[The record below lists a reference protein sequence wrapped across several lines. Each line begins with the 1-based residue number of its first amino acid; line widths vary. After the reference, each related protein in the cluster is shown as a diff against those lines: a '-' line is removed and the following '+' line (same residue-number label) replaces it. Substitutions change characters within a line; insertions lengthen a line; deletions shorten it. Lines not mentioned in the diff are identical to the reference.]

1 MKRHILKIKFATI
14 ILSLL
19 FIVDSQTVSAQKSAE
34 PHLDSLFL
42 MMNSNPDKVIKLGN
56 ELYKKYKGNPK
67 MEISILTIIGSS
79 YSVKKDYEKA
89 IEHAFKTRE
98 ISQKINDYPTQIQV
112 AGFIGEKYH
121 NLNIYSKAKYYAD
134 EAYELI
140 EKHPLP
146 DDLKFYKGNILYL
159 KALIYRDELGC
170 DFAQTYYKKALEVYI
185 SSLKNREM
193 LRFSIADIYNE
204 IGSCYLEE
212 KKLAGAKASFEKSL
226 QYAVNGNYDLLNA
239 ESRAGLGRILYLQK
253 NYTEAKTEFDKTI
266 QILKSGKIENA
277 NPEVYKYISENYY
290 ALNDIENHRLY
301 LNLYNQKTSTDSNAK
316 KKSVNEIIVKKT
328 AEENSGNDNS
338 SKYWIIV
345 FLCILIVLVLY
356 QIFQTKSKM
365 RKLKKQI
372 SEDDEAIS
380 PK

>member
-1 MKRHILKIKFATI
+1 
-14 ILSLL
+14 
-19 FIVDSQTVSAQKSAE
+19 
-34 PHLDSLFL
+34 
-42 MMNSNPDKVIKLGN
+42 
-56 ELYKKYKGNPK
+56 

-89 IEHAFKTRE
+89 IEYAFKTRE

-146 DDLKFYKGNILYL
+146 DSLKFYKGNILFL

-170 DFAQTYYKKALEVYI
+170 DFANTYYQKALEVYLAA
-185 SSLKNREM
+185 LKNRDM

-204 IGSCYLEE
+204 IGSCFLEQDQPDSARE
-212 KKLAGAKASFEKSL
+212 SFEKSL
-226 QYAVNGNYDLLNA
+226 KYAVNGNYALLNA
-239 ESRAGLGRILYLQK
+239 ESLAGLGRISYLQK
-253 NYTEAKTEFDKTI
+253 DYLKAKKEFDKAI
-266 QILKSGKIENA
+266 LILKSNKVENA

-290 ALNDIENHRLY
+290 ALNDIKNHTLY
-301 LNLYNQKTSTDSNAK
+301 LNLYKQKTNTDISAK
-316 KKSVNEIIVKKT
+316 KKSVNKIIVKKT
-328 AEENSGNDNS
+328 AEENSENDNNV
-338 SKYWIIV
+338 KYWIIII
-345 FLCILIVLVLY
+345 LCIFIILVIY
-356 QIFQTKSKM
+356 QIVQTKSKI

-372 SEDDEAIS
+372 REDNKHS
-380 PK
+380 S